1 MSWRLHLSNQAIRQL
16 HILPGKTQLLATW
29 TQRNRVFYFDLESG
43 IPMGERIVDA
53 VSVLDRKDA
62 RWQEFVSSL
71 VAPNKAV
78 LPLVPTHF
86 GYLHLSGDGR
96 LHLYDCGNAK
106 LTLVMPE
113 KEMTLNAYPADRFMD
128 VKLDRFLGLVGALDT
143 QGKLHLYQQDQPVG
157 VFDLSLRL
165 RADLPTQLAIPQGGS
180 AVYVTD
186 GQQIVVVS
194 PEGQVRQR
202 FLAHYSIGQMV
213 CSPNGRLLLTCD
225 YETNVLR
232 AYNSADLLGTH
243 QRHAVDLVA
252 HATQVQLIA
261 DLPPVKAAVGVLAMN
276 NQGVVTFAM
285 NGVICTT
292 SLAEMDILPKP
303 QKLI

>member
-1 MSWRLHLSNQAIRQL
+1 MHLTNQAIHQL
-16 HILPGKTQLLATW
+16 QILPGKTQLLAAW
-29 TQRNRVFYFDLESG
+29 TLRNRVFYFDLESG
-43 IPMGERIVDA
+43 VPMGERTIDE
-53 VSVLDRKDA
+53 VSVPDRKDA
-62 RWQEFVSSL
+62 RWQEFINSL

-78 LPLVPTHF
+78 LPLVSTHF
-86 GYLHLSGDGR
+86 GNLHLSGDGR
-96 LHLYDCGNAK
+96 IRVYDCGK
-106 LTLVMPE
+106 GELTLVAQE
-113 KEMTLNAYPADRFMD
+113 KETKLHAYPANRFIR
-128 VKLDRFLGLVGALDT
+128 VSLDRFLGLVGALDE

-157 VFDLSLRL
+157 AFDINLRL
-165 RADLPTQLAIPQGGS
+165 RADLPAQLAIPQGGG
-180 AVYVTD
+180 AIYVTD

-232 AYNSADLLGTH
+232 VYNSSDLLGTR
-243 QRHAVDLVA
+243 QRHAVDLLA
-252 HATQVQLIA
+252 RATQVQLIA
-261 DLPPVKAAVGVLAMN
+261 DLPPVKAAVGALAMN

-285 NGVICTT
+285 SGVICVTDL
-292 SLAEMDILPKP
+292 SEMDVLPKP